1 MSRLKVDVTALRN
14 EASRM
19 RTVSYRIDDMA
30 NRAAKVARDSKGHSI
45 HYEYGGN
52 VKALTGELRQEAR
65 KLRTLATALEKTAR
79 TYENAENRV
88 VSNLNWIRFAD
99 SVSSV
104 YGEVSD
110 AYSAATGE
118 ADLIKG
124 VLKDAGITEIPE
136 IPEEVSRSMEWLNAA
151 AIVGDFGED
160 WKAQM
165 DSGEAGYSAGVK
177 AAEHA
182 VLGIVVSEGTSTVCG
197 AAGKFAG
204 GAVGAAIG
212 GPAGAAVGSVAGAV
226 VGAHVGKIVGTV
238 IAPKVTEAVTKVTDK
253 GYDCYEQNYIDTK
266 GNIPCKV

>member
-110 AYSAATGE
+110 TYSAATGE

-160 WKAQM
+160 WKEQM

-182 VLGIVVSEGTSTVCG
+182 VVGIVVSEGTSAVCG
-197 AAGKFAG
+197 A
-204 GAVGAAIG
+204 V
-212 GPAGAAVGSVAGAV
+212 AGAAVGSLFGPAGTVAGAF
-226 VGAHVGKIVGTV
+226 VGKIVGTV
-238 IAPKVTEAVTKVTDK
+238 IAPKVTEVTTKVIDK
-253 GYDCYEQNYIDTK
+253 GYDCYEQNYIDMK
-266 GNIPCKV
+266 GNVPCKM

>member
-1 MSRLKVDVTALRN
+1 MSRLKVDAAALRN

-19 RTVSYRIDDMA
+19 KTVSYRIDDMA

-52 VKALTGELRQEAR
+52 VKALTGELRQEAQ

-88 VSNLNWIRFAD
+88 VSNLNWKSFAD
-99 SVSSV
+99 RVSSV

-110 AYSAATGE
+110 AYSAATCE

-136 IPEEVSRSMEWLNAA
+136 IPEAVSRGMEWLNAT
-151 AIVGDFGED
+151 AIIGDFGED
-160 WKAQM
+160 WKEQM
-165 DSGEAGYSAGVK
+165 ESGEAGYSAGVK

-182 VLGIVVSEGTSTVCG
+182 AVGIVVSEGTSAVCG
-197 AAGKFAG
+197 VA
-204 GAVGAAIG
+204 
-212 GPAGAAVGSVAGAV
+212 AGAAVGSLFGPAGTVAGAF
-226 VGAHVGKIVGTV
+226 VGKIVGTV

-266 GNIPCKV
+266 GNVPCKM

>member
-1 MSRLKVDVTALRN
+1 MSRLKVDAAALRN

-104 YGEVSD
+104 CDKV
-110 AYSAATGE
+110 
-118 ADLIKG
+118 DLVNGILDG
-124 VLKDAGITEIPE
+124 AGITELPRMPE
-136 IPEEVSRSMEWLNAA
+136 TVPKIMEKVNAA
-151 AIVGDFGED
+151 LIIEDFGEN
-160 WKAQM
+160 WKEQM
-165 DSGEAGYSAGVK
+165 DSGEAGYSAGAK

-182 VLGIVVSEGTSTVCG
+182 ALGIIVSEGTSTVCG
-197 AAGKFAG
+197 A
-204 GAVGAAIG
+204 V
-212 GPAGAAVGSVAGAV
+212 AGAAVGSLFGPAGTVAGAF
-226 VGAHVGKIVGTV
+226 VGKIVGTV

-253 GYDCYEQNYIDTK
+253 GYDCYEQNYIDMK
-266 GNIPCKV
+266 GNVPCKM

>member
-1 MSRLKVDVTALRN
+1 MSRLKVDAAALRN

-104 YGEVSD
+104 CDKV
-110 AYSAATGE
+110 
-118 ADLIKG
+118 DLVNGILDG
-124 VLKDAGITEIPE
+124 AGITELPRMPE
-136 IPEEVSRSMEWLNAA
+136 TVPKIMKKVNAA
-151 AIVGDFGED
+151 LIIEDFGED
-160 WKAQM
+160 WKEQM
-165 DSGEAGYSAGVK
+165 DSGEAGYSAGAK

-182 VLGIVVSEGTSTVCG
+182 ALGIIVSEGTSTVCG
-197 AAGKFAG
+197 VAGNVVGKITG
-204 GAVGAAIG
+204 GTVGAAIG

-238 IAPKVTEAVTKVTDK
+238 IAPKVTEVTTKVIDE
-253 GYDCYEQNYIDTK
+253 GYDCYEQNYIDMK
-266 GNIPCKV
+266 GNVPCKM

>member
-1 MSRLKVDVTALRN
+1 MSRLKVNAAALRD

-104 YGEVSD
+104 CDKV
-110 AYSAATGE
+110 
-118 ADLIKG
+118 DLVNGILDG
-124 VLKDAGITEIPE
+124 AGITELPRMPETIPK
-136 IPEEVSRSMEWLNAA
+136 IMKKVNAA
-151 AIVGDFGED
+151 LIIEDFGED
-160 WKAQM
+160 WKEQM
-165 DSGEAGYSAGVK
+165 DSGEAGYSAGAK

-182 VLGIVVSEGTSTVCG
+182 ALGIVVSEGTSAVCG

-212 GPAGAAVGSVAGAV
+212 GPVGAAVGSVAGAV

>member
-110 AYSAATGE
+110 TYSAATGE

-160 WKAQM
+160 WKEQM

-182 VLGIVVSEGTSTVCG
+182 VVGIVVSEGTSAVCG
-197 AAGKFAG
+197 A
-204 GAVGAAIG
+204 V
-212 GPAGAAVGSVAGAV
+212 AGAAVGSLFGPVGTVAGAF
-226 VGAHVGKIVGTV
+226 VGKIVGTV
-238 IAPKVTEAVTKVTDK
+238 IAPKVTEVTTKVIDK
-253 GYDCYEQNYIDTK
+253 GYDCYEQNYIDVK
-266 GNIPCKV
+266 GNVPCKM

>member
-1 MSRLKVDVTALRN
+1 MSRLKVEAAALRN

-45 HYEYGGN
+45 HYEYSGN
-52 VKALTGELRQEAR
+52 VKALTGELRQEAQ

-99 SVSSV
+99 SVSGV

-110 AYSAATGE
+110 TYSAATGE

-160 WKAQM
+160 WKEQM

-182 VLGIVVSEGTSTVCG
+182 AVGIVVSEGTSTVCG
-197 AAGKFAG
+197 A
-204 GAVGAAIG
+204 V
-212 GPAGAAVGSVAGAV
+212 AGAAVGSLFGPAGTVAGAF
-226 VGAHVGKIVGTV
+226 VGKIVGTV
-238 IAPKVTEAVTKVTDK
+238 IAPKVTEVTTKVIDK
-253 GYDCYEQNYIDTK
+253 GYDCYEQNYIDMK
-266 GNIPCKV
+266 GNVPCKM

>member
-1 MSRLKVDVTALRN
+1 MSRLKVDAAALRN

-45 HYEYGGN
+45 HYEYSGN

-88 VSNLNWIRFAD
+88 VSNLNLIRFAD

-110 AYSAATGE
+110 AYSAATCVS
-118 ADLIKG
+118 DLIE
-124 VLKDAGITEIPE
+124 GILDGAEINELPKM
-136 IPEEVSRSMEWLNAA
+136 PKKVSNIIEGLNAA
-151 AIVGDFGED
+151 TIVGDFEED
-160 WKAQM
+160 WKEQM

-182 VLGIVVSEGTSTVCG
+182 AVGIFVSE
-197 AAGKFAG
+197 AAGV
-204 GAVGAAIG
+204 AVGSLFG
-212 GPAGAAVGSVAGAV
+212 GPAGAVAGAF
-226 VGAHVGKIVGTV
+226 VGTFVGVV
-238 IAPKVTEAVTKVTDK
+238 IVPKVTEAATKVTDK
-253 GYDCYEQNYIDTK
+253 GYDCYEQNYIDMK
-266 GNIPCKV
+266 GNVPCKM

>member
-1 MSRLKVDVTALRN
+1 MSRLKVDAAALRN

-30 NRAAKVARDSKGHSI
+30 NRAAKVVRDSKRHSI

-88 VSNLNWIRFAD
+88 VSNLNLIRFAD

-110 AYSAATGE
+110 AYSAATCVS
-118 ADLIKG
+118 DLIE
-124 VLKDAGITEIPE
+124 GILDGAEINELPKM
-136 IPEEVSRSMEWLNAA
+136 PKKVSNIIEGLNAA
-151 AIVGDFGED
+151 TIVGDFGED
-160 WKAQM
+160 WKEQM

-182 VLGIVVSEGTSTVCG
+182 AVGIFVSE
-197 AAGKFAG
+197 AAGV
-204 GAVGAAIG
+204 AVGSLFG
-212 GPAGAAVGSVAGAV
+212 GPAGAVAGAF
-226 VGAHVGKIVGTV
+226 VGTFVGVV
-238 IAPKVTEAVTKVTDK
+238 IVPKVTEAATKVIDK
-253 GYDCYEQNYIDTK
+253 GYDCYEQNYIDMK
-266 GNIPCKV
+266 GNVPCKM

>member
-1 MSRLKVDVTALRN
+1 MSRLKVDAAALRN

-30 NRAAKVARDSKGHSI
+30 NRAAKVARDCKDRSI

-99 SVSSV
+99 SVSGV
-104 YGEVSD
+104 CDKV
-110 AYSAATGE
+110 
-118 ADLIKG
+118 DLVNGILDG
-124 VLKDAGITEIPE
+124 AGITELPRMPE
-136 IPEEVSRSMEWLNAA
+136 TVPKIMKKVNAA
-151 AIVGDFGED
+151 LIIEDFGED
-160 WKAQM
+160 WKEQM
-165 DSGEAGYSAGVK
+165 DSGEAGYSAGAK

-182 VLGIVVSEGTSTVCG
+182 ALGIVVSEGTSTVCG

>member
-1 MSRLKVDVTALRN
+1 MSRLKVDAAALRN

-65 KLRTLATALEKTAR
+65 KLRNLATALEKTAR

-88 VSNLNWIRFAD
+88 ISNLNWESFTDR
-99 SVSSV
+99 VSSV

-110 AYSAATGE
+110 AYSAATCE
-118 ADLIKG
+118 ADLIE
-124 VLKDAGITEIPE
+124 GILDGAEINELPKM
-136 IPEEVSRSMEWLNAA
+136 PKKVSNIIDGLNVA

-160 WKAQM
+160 WKEQM
-165 DSGEAGYSAGVK
+165 DSGEAGYSASVK

-182 VLGIVVSEGTSTVCG
+182 AVGIVVSE
-197 AAGKFAG
+197 AAG
-204 GAVGAAIG
+204 V
-212 GPAGAAVGSVAGAV
+212 AVGSLFGPVGAVAGAF
-226 VGAHVGKIVGTV
+226 VGTFVGVV
-238 IAPKVTEAVTKVTDK
+238 IVPKVTEAATKVIDK
-253 GYDCYEQNYIDTK
+253 GYDCYEQNYIDMK
-266 GNIPCKV
+266 GNVPCKM

>member
-110 AYSAATGE
+110 TYSAATGE

-160 WKAQM
+160 WKEQM

-182 VLGIVVSEGTSTVCG
+182 VVGIVVSEGTSAVCG
-197 AAGKFAG
+197 A
-204 GAVGAAIG
+204 V
-212 GPAGAAVGSVAGAV
+212 AGAAVGSLFGPVGTVAGAF
-226 VGAHVGKIVGTV
+226 VGKIVGTV
-238 IAPKVTEAVTKVTDK
+238 IAPKVTEVTTKVIDK
-253 GYDCYEQNYIDTK
+253 GYDCYEQNYIDMK
-266 GNIPCKV
+266 GNVPCKM

>member
-1 MSRLKVDVTALRN
+1 MSRLKVDAAALRD

-88 VSNLNWIRFAD
+88 VSNLNWIRFSD

-104 YGEVSD
+104 CDKV
-110 AYSAATGE
+110 
-118 ADLIKG
+118 DLVNGILDG
-124 VLKDAGITEIPE
+124 AGITELPRMPETIPK
-136 IPEEVSRSMEWLNAA
+136 IMKKVNAA
-151 AIVGDFGED
+151 LIIEDFGED
-160 WKAQM
+160 WKEQM
-165 DSGEAGYSAGVK
+165 DSGEAGYSAGAK

-182 VLGIVVSEGTSTVCG
+182 ALGIVVSEGTSTVCG

>member
-1 MSRLKVDVTALRN
+1 MSRLKVDAAALRN

-30 NRAAKVARDSKGHSI
+30 NRAAKVVRDSKGHSI

-52 VKALTGELRQEAR
+52 VKALTGELRQEAQ

-104 YGEVSD
+104 CDKV
-110 AYSAATGE
+110 
-118 ADLIKG
+118 DLVNGILDG
-124 VLKDAGITEIPE
+124 AGITELPRMPE
-136 IPEEVSRSMEWLNAA
+136 TVPKIMKKVNAA
-151 AIVGDFGED
+151 LIIEDFGED

-182 VLGIVVSEGTSTVCG
+182 AVGIVVSEGTSAVCG
-197 AAGKFAG
+197 A
-204 GAVGAAIG
+204 V
-212 GPAGAAVGSVAGAV
+212 AGAAVGSLFGPAGTVAGAF
-226 VGAHVGKIVGTV
+226 VGKIVGTV
-238 IAPKVTEAVTKVTDK
+238 IAPKVTEVTTKVIDK
-253 GYDCYEQNYIDTK
+253 GYDYYEQNYIDMK
-266 GNIPCKV
+266 GNVPCKM

>member
-65 KLRTLATALEKTAR
+65 KLRTLATALEKMAR

-182 VLGIVVSEGTSTVCG
+182 AVGIVVSEGTSAVCG
-197 AAGKFAG
+197 A
-204 GAVGAAIG
+204 V
-212 GPAGAAVGSVAGAV
+212 AGAAVGSLFGPAGTVAGAF
-226 VGAHVGKIVGTV
+226 VGKIVGTV
-238 IAPKVTEAVTKVTDK
+238 IAPKVTEVTTKVIDK
-253 GYDCYEQNYIDTK
+253 GYDYYEQNYIDMK
-266 GNIPCKV
+266 GNVPCKM

>member
-1 MSRLKVDVTALRN
+1 MSRLKVDAAALRN

-99 SVSSV
+99 SVSGV
-104 YGEVSD
+104 CDKV
-110 AYSAATGE
+110 
-118 ADLIKG
+118 DLVNGILDG
-124 VLKDAGITEIPE
+124 AGITELPRMPEMIPK
-136 IPEEVSRSMEWLNAA
+136 IMKKVNAA
-151 AIVGDFGED
+151 LIIEDFGED
-160 WKAQM
+160 WKEQM
-165 DSGEAGYSAGVK
+165 DSGEAGYSAGAK

-182 VLGIVVSEGTSTVCG
+182 ALGIVVSEGTSTVCG
-197 AAGKFAG
+197 A
-204 GAVGAAIG
+204 V
-212 GPAGAAVGSVAGAV
+212 AGAAVGSLFGPAGTVAGAF
-226 VGAHVGKIVGTV
+226 VGKIVGTV
-238 IAPKVTEAVTKVTDK
+238 IAPKVTEATTKVIDK
-253 GYDCYEQNYIDTK
+253 GYDCYEQNYIDMK
-266 GNIPCKV
+266 GNVPCKM

>member
-30 NRAAKVARDSKGHSI
+30 NRAAKVTRDSKGHSI

-52 VKALTGELRQEAR
+52 VKALTGELRQEAQ

-99 SVSSV
+99 SVSGV
-104 YGEVSD
+104 YDKV
-110 AYSAATGE
+110 
-118 ADLIKG
+118 DLVNGILDG
-124 VLKDAGITEIPE
+124 AGITELPRMPETIPK
-136 IPEEVSRSMEWLNAA
+136 IMKKVNAA
-151 AIVGDFGED
+151 LIIEDFGED
-160 WKAQM
+160 WKEQM
-165 DSGEAGYSAGVK
+165 DSGEAGYSAGAK

>member
-1 MSRLKVDVTALRN
+1 MSRLKVDAAALRN

-30 NRAAKVARDSKGHSI
+30 NRVAKVARDSKGHSI

-110 AYSAATGE
+110 TYSAATGE

-160 WKAQM
+160 WKEQM

-182 VLGIVVSEGTSTVCG
+182 AVGIVVSEGTSAVCG
-197 AAGKFAG
+197 A
-204 GAVGAAIG
+204 V
-212 GPAGAAVGSVAGAV
+212 AGAAVGSLFGPAGTVAGAF
-226 VGAHVGKIVGTV
+226 VGKIVGTV
-238 IAPKVTEAVTKVTDK
+238 IAPKVTEVTTKVIDK
-253 GYDCYEQNYIDTK
+253 GYDCYEQNYIDMK
-266 GNIPCKV
+266 GNVPCKM

>member
-182 VLGIVVSEGTSTVCG
+182 AVGIVVSEGTSAVCG
-197 AAGKFAG
+197 A
-204 GAVGAAIG
+204 V
-212 GPAGAAVGSVAGAV
+212 AGAAVGSLFGPAGTVAGAF
-226 VGAHVGKIVGTV
+226 VGKIVGTV
-238 IAPKVTEAVTKVTDK
+238 IAPKVTEVTTKVIDK
-253 GYDCYEQNYIDTK
+253 GYDYYEQNYIDMK
-266 GNIPCKV
+266 GNVPCKM

>member
-1 MSRLKVDVTALRN
+1 MSRLKVDAAALRN

-52 VKALTGELRQEAR
+52 VKALTGELRQEAQ

-88 VSNLNWIRFAD
+88 VSNLNWKSFAD
-99 SVSSV
+99 RVSSV

-110 AYSAATGE
+110 AYSAATCE
-118 ADLIKG
+118 ADLIE
-124 VLKDAGITEIPE
+124 GILDGAEINELPKM
-136 IPEEVSRSMEWLNAA
+136 PKKVSNIIVGLNAA
-151 AIVGDFGED
+151 TIVGDFGED
-160 WKAQM
+160 WKEQM

-182 VLGIVVSEGTSTVCG
+182 AVGIVVSE
-197 AAGKFAG
+197 A
-204 GAVGAAIG
+204 
-212 GPAGAAVGSVAGAV
+212 AGAAVGSLFGPAGIAAGAVAGAF
-226 VGAHVGKIVGTV
+226 VGTFVGVV
-238 IAPKVTEAVTKVTDK
+238 IVPKVTEAATKVIDK
-253 GYDCYEQNYIDTK
+253 GYDCYEQNYIDMK
-266 GNIPCKV
+266 GNVPCKM

>member
-1 MSRLKVDVTALRN
+1 MSRLKVDAAALRN

-52 VKALTGELRQEAR
+52 VKALTGELRQEAQ

-88 VSNLNWIRFAD
+88 VSNLNWKSFAD
-99 SVSSV
+99 RVSSV

-110 AYSAATGE
+110 AYSAATCE
-118 ADLIKG
+118 ADLIE
-124 VLKDAGITEIPE
+124 GILDGAEINELPKM
-136 IPEEVSRSMEWLNAA
+136 PKKVSNIIVGLNAA
-151 AIVGDFGED
+151 TIVGDFGED
-160 WKAQM
+160 WKEQM
-165 DSGEAGYSAGVK
+165 DSGEAGYSAGAK

-182 VLGIVVSEGTSTVCG
+182 VLGIVVSEGTSAVCG

-253 GYDCYEQNYIDTK
+253 GYDCYEQNYIDMK
-266 GNIPCKV
+266 GNVPCKM

>member
-1 MSRLKVDVTALRN
+1 MSRLKVDAAVLRD

-65 KLRTLATALEKTAR
+65 KLRNLATALEKTAR

-88 VSNLNWIRFAD
+88 ISNLNWESFTDR
-99 SVSSV
+99 VSSV

-110 AYSAATGE
+110 AYSAATCE
-118 ADLIKG
+118 ADLIE
-124 VLKDAGITEIPE
+124 GILDGAEINELPKM
-136 IPEEVSRSMEWLNAA
+136 PKKVSNIIDGLNVA

-160 WKAQM
+160 WKEQM
-165 DSGEAGYSAGVK
+165 DSGEAGYSASVK

-182 VLGIVVSEGTSTVCG
+182 AVGIVVSE
-197 AAGKFAG
+197 AAG
-204 GAVGAAIG
+204 V
-212 GPAGAAVGSVAGAV
+212 AVGSLFGPVGAVAGAF
-226 VGAHVGKIVGTV
+226 VGTFVGVV
-238 IAPKVTEAVTKVTDK
+238 IVPKVTEAATKVIDK
-253 GYDCYEQNYIDTK
+253 GYDCYEQNYIDMK
-266 GNIPCKV
+266 GNVPCKM

>member
-1 MSRLKVDVTALRN
+1 MGRLKVDAAALRN

-30 NRAAKVARDSKGHSI
+30 NRAAKVVRDSKGHSI

-104 YGEVSD
+104 CDKV
-110 AYSAATGE
+110 
-118 ADLIKG
+118 DLVNGILDG
-124 VLKDAGITEIPE
+124 AGITELPRIPE
-136 IPEEVSRSMEWLNAA
+136 TIPKIMKKVNAA
-151 AIVGDFGED
+151 LVIEDFGED
-160 WKAQM
+160 WKKQM
-165 DSGEAGYSAGVK
+165 DSGEAGYSAGAK

-182 VLGIVVSEGTSTVCG
+182 ALGIVVSEGTSTVCG

>member
-1 MSRLKVDVTALRN
+1 MSRLKVDAAALRD

-104 YGEVSD
+104 CDKV
-110 AYSAATGE
+110 
-118 ADLIKG
+118 DLVNGILDG
-124 VLKDAGITEIPE
+124 AGITELPRMPETIPK
-136 IPEEVSRSMEWLNAA
+136 IMKKVNAA
-151 AIVGDFGED
+151 LIIEDFGED
-160 WKAQM
+160 WKEQM
-165 DSGEAGYSAGVK
+165 DSGEAGYSAGAK

-182 VLGIVVSEGTSTVCG
+182 ALGIVVSEGTSTVCG

-238 IAPKVTEAVTKVTDK
+238 IAPKVTEAVTKVIDK
-253 GYDCYEQNYIDTK
+253 GYDCYEQNYIDMK
-266 GNIPCKV
+266 GNVPCKM

>member
-1 MSRLKVDVTALRN
+1 MSRLKVDAAALRN

-30 NRAAKVARDSKGHSI
+30 NRAAKVVRDSKGHSI

-52 VKALTGELRQEAR
+52 VKALTGELRQEAQ

-79 TYENAENRV
+79 IYENAENKV

-99 SVSSV
+99 RVSSI

-110 AYSAATGE
+110 AYSAATCE
-118 ADLIKG
+118 PDLIKG

-136 IPEEVSRSMEWLNAA
+136 IPEAVSRGMEWLNAT
-151 AIVGDFGED
+151 AIIGDFGED
-160 WKAQM
+160 WKEQM
-165 DSGEAGYSAGVK
+165 ESGEAGYSAGVK

-182 VLGIVVSEGTSTVCG
+182 AVGIVVSEGTSAVCG
-197 AAGKFAG
+197 VA
-204 GAVGAAIG
+204 
-212 GPAGAAVGSVAGAV
+212 AGAAVGSLFGPAGTVAGAF
-226 VGAHVGKIVGTV
+226 VGKIVGTV

-266 GNIPCKV
+266 GNVPCKM

>member
-1 MSRLKVDVTALRN
+1 MSRLKVDAAALRN

-45 HYEYGGN
+45 HYEYSGN
-52 VKALTGELRQEAR
+52 VKALTGELRQEAQ

-110 AYSAATGE
+110 TYSAATGE

-160 WKAQM
+160 WKEQM

-182 VLGIVVSEGTSTVCG
+182 VVGIVVSEGTSAVCG
-197 AAGKFAG
+197 A
-204 GAVGAAIG
+204 V
-212 GPAGAAVGSVAGAV
+212 AGAAVGSLFGPAGTVAGAF
-226 VGAHVGKIVGTV
+226 VGKIVGTI
-238 IAPKVTEAVTKVTDK
+238 IAPKVTEVTTKVIDK
-253 GYDCYEQNYIDTK
+253 GYDCYEQNYINMK
-266 GNIPCKV
+266 GNVPCKM